1 MTLSSFGL
9 KIVSEMVFLKLF
21 VILISIHSFSSHP
34 HIGILGDQG
43 ILVIGGL
50 TTSASVEFWSPADP
64 EQGSCE
70 LSDYPREISQGPTAN
85 LVSGQ
90 LVVCYGDSCEDYD
103 NGTWSHLAQ
112 TMHPREGHSSAVLND
127 EKILLIGGQD
137 SRSTEWIPVDGSPA
151 QPGPFDVRH
160 GARHCSV
167 QIDSDV
173 IIVTGGFNTED
184 YVTKYQLT
192 DGTET
197 PLTPMTQARQ
207 QHACGV
213 YQGADLELVKR
224 NCCSFTLISSFRC
237 FWSLGATTLTG
248 CPALRF

>member
-1 MTLSSFGL
+1 MGPLSSFGFNMGF
-9 KIVSEMVFLKLF
+9 EMGFLKLF
-21 VILISIHSFSSHP
+21 FVLISFTSSSSYP
-34 HIGILGDQG
+34 HIGLLEDHEVVNDG
-43 ILVIGGL
+43 ILLIGGL
-50 TTSASVEFWSPADP
+50 TSSASVEFWSTSNP
-64 EQGSCE
+64 EEASCE
-70 LSDYPREISQGPTAN
+70 LGDFPREISQGPTAN

-90 LVVCYGDSCEDYD
+90 LVVCYGDSCEIYND
-103 NGTWSHLAQ
+103 GTWSHLAQ

-137 SRSTEWIPVDGSPA
+137 SRSTESEWIPVDGSPA

-213 YQGADLELVKR
+213 YQGADLE
-224 NCCSFTLISSFRC
+224 
-237 FWSLGATTLTG
+237 
-248 CPALRF
+248 

>member
-1 MTLSSFGL
+1 
-9 KIVSEMVFLKLF
+9 MVFLKLF
-21 VILISIHSFSSHP
+21 FVLISFHSSSSDP
-34 HIGILGDQG
+34 G
-43 ILVIGGL
+43 ILVVGGL
-50 TTSASVEFWSPADP
+50 TTSASVEFWSAVDP
-64 EQGSCE
+64 EEGSCK
-70 LSDYPREISQGPTAN
+70 LSDYPRDISQGPTAN

-112 TMHPREGHSSAVLND
+112 TMHPRQGHSSAVLND

-197 PLTPMTQARQ
+197 PVTPMTQARQ